1 MWLPFGK
8 VTFAYYL
15 ILTSSKYLWF
25 A

>member
-15 ILTSSKYLWF
+15 SSSKFLWF